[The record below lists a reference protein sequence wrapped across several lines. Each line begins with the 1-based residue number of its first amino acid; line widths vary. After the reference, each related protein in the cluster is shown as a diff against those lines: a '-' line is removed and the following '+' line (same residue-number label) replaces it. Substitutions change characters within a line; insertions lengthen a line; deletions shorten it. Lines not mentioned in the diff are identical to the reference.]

1 MHRCPRRV
9 HDHVHDT
16 SERCARK
23 HRHSLKSQLNNHPTR
38 RAPTKRAFGWV
49 CPTRWSYTICAH
61 PTAICA
67 QPTTRSACPTRRACP
82 TTWLYTISAH
92 PTTRSACP
100 TRWSYTISAHP
111 TTSRDHPTTSRDH
124 PTTSRGHPTTT
135 SAHPTTSRD
144 HPTTSRGHPTTS
156 DHPSARGT
164 WFPPEQVPQGMA
176 QGSSWQHGPFPSTRS
191 R

>member
-61 PTAICA
+61 PT
-67 QPTTRSACPTRRACP
+67 TRSACPTR
-82 TTWLYTISAH
+82 WLYTISAH
-92 PTTRSACP
+92 PTT
-100 TRWSYTISAHP
+100 T
-111 TTSRDHPTTSRDH
+111 RDHPTTSRGHPTTRSDH
-124 PTTSRGHPTTT
+124 PSTSRGHPTTT